1 MTIEL
6 TLVDNTW
13 YARFVDDPT
22 ILTLFGTDVLPTAFT
37 AAASPWTVAAALLAL
52 NPNARIEVIAP

>member
-37 AAASPWTVAAALLAL
+37 AAASP
-52 NPNARIEVIAP
+52 